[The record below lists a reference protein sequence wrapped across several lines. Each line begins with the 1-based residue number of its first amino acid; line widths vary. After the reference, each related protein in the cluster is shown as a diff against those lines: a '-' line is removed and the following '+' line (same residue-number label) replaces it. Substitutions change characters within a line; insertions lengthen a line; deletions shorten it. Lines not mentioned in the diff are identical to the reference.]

1 MAWRGTGGELFAIGV
16 LAAACSSSTQSTG
29 SGGSPGAGAGGEHIT
44 AGSDA
49 GGASNSGGTAGGV
62 SKSGGTAGASV
73 GGAPSLGGTS
83 GSSAGGVST
92 SAGAAGSAG
101 ATRGLALGST
111 CVGPNESGASF
122 SGYSVREV
130 NLDPASTECSSK
142 LCLKD
147 HFQGRVSCPYGQAAG
162 AAQCF
167 LPGLDTPVTVEV
179 DPQLHARRSSLAS
192 ICSCH
197 CEGTG
202 PGPYCTCPDSMECAR
217 LVDDLGFGG
226 APNQLAGS
234 YCIPTGSKYDSTGP
248 AAPCSSPNCG
258 PARPY

>member
-1 MAWRGTGGELFAIGV
+1 MAWRGTGAALLAVGV

-29 SGGSPGAGAGGEHIT
+29 SGGATGAGAGGEHTT
-44 AGSDA
+44 AGS
-49 GGASNSGGTAGGV
+49 NAGGV
-62 SKSGGTAGASV
+62 SNLGGTAGASV
-73 GGAPSLGGTS
+73 GGAPSLGAAS

-92 SAGAAGSAG
+92 SAGAAGTAG
-101 ATRGLALGST
+101 AATGLPLGST
-111 CVGPNESGASF
+111 CVDTDESEANF
-122 SGYSVREV
+122 SGYNAREV

-142 LCLKD
+142 LCLKN

-167 LPGLDTPVTVEV
+167 LPGLDAPVTVEV
-179 DPQLHARRSSLAS
+179 DPQLYARRASLAS

-197 CEGTG
+197 CAGAG
-202 PGPYCTCPDSMECAR
+202 PGPYCTCPGSMECVH

-226 APNQLAGS
+226 APSQLAGS
-234 YCIPTGSKYDSTGP
+234 YCIPTGSEYDITAS
-248 AAPCSSPNCG
+248 AAPCTSPNCG